1 MPVAKVPDFSR
12 ECLRLS
18 SVAVESQELDMLE
31 GEKTPPVDR
40 GAVRRRAQGWG
51 FRSLLTGER
60 IVQRREQDVRVRRGL
75 DEGMA
80 QEEQKRAMLPLKS
93 SGGLADV
100 RHILN
105 LLEDLR
111 SKQRV
116 RPQEFEALIAI
127 YQGRPQDAGPNEIKY
142 LKDHDLLRADG
153 HISPDV
159 AAILDS
165 GLEIRDNSYV
175 LVQPFRLSSEQD
187 RLIADQADEQ
197 NDRALIDLVLGRD
210 RPGRSRG

>member
-18 SVAVESQELDMLE
+18 SVAVESRELGMLE
-31 GEKTPPVDR
+31 GERAPPVDR

-51 FRSLLTGER
+51 FRALLTGER
-60 IVQRREQDVRVRRGL
+60 IVQRREQDVRVRGGL
-75 DEGMA
+75 DEEMTE
-80 QEEQKRAMLPLKS
+80 EEQQRAKLPLKS
-93 SGGLADV
+93 SGVLADV

-105 LLEDLR
+105 VLEDLR

-116 RPQEFEALIAI
+116 RPQEFEALVAI
-127 YQGRPQDAGPNEIKY
+127 HQGRPQDAGPNEIKY
-142 LKDHDLLRADG
+142 LKDHDLVGADG

-159 AAILDS
+159 AAVLAS
-165 GLEIRDNSYV
+165 GLEVRDNSYV

-187 RLIADQADEQ
+187 RVIANQAEEQ
-197 NDRALIDLVLGRD
+197 NTRALFDLFLGRD